1 MAKYLSAEK
10 KFDDALDALSKLPT
24 ADQDQDHYEVVF
36 LHARI
41 LSWAGRHEAAE
52 QKFRRLMAKYPD
64 DTDLM
69 VSYGYLQFYQGKNT
83 EAEKAFKRVLEI
95 NPDYN
100 DKRKGLIKAR
110 KAM

>member
-1 MAKYLSAEK
+1 
-10 KFDDALDALSKLPT
+10 
-24 ADQDQDHYEVVF
+24 
-36 LHARI
+36 
-41 LSWAGRHEAAE
+41 
-52 QKFRRLMAKYPD
+52 
-64 DTDLM
+64 M

-100 DKRKGLIKAR
+100 DARKGLIKAR

>member
-24 ADQDQDHYEVVF
+24 
-36 LHARI
+36 
-41 LSWAGRHEAAE
+41 AE